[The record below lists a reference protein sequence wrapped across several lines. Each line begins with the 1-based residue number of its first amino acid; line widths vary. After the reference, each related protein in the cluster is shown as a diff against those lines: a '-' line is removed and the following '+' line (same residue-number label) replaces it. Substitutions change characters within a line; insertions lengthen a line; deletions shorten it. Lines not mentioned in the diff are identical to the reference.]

1 MRPGRL
7 RTRSFVM
14 GLTAWC
20 ALSLAPVVALSP
32 PLAATFLLLASA
44 LAACATLRFSLV
56 AGAGVAAPSAALFT
70 VTLALLQAQTPEPLN
85 LAVLIPTIVQAA
97 IALPAMLA
105 AVSLAGAVAFAELVS
120 MGLEWDVVL
129 RRTADVKGLDGA
141 APAGDA
147 REPRR
152 RIRVMQ
158 RKKED
163 VPHQ

>member
-32 PLAATFLLLASA
+32 ALAATFLLVASA
-44 LAACATLRFSLV
+44 LAACATLRFSLPV
-56 AGAGVAAPSAALFT
+56 GAAVAAVSAGMFA
-70 VTLALLQAQTPEPLN
+70 VTLALLQAPPQDALN
-85 LAVLIPTIVQAA
+85 PAVVVHSLGQVAT
-97 IALPAMLA
+97 ALPAMIA

-129 RRTADVKGLDGA
+129 RRTADVRGLDGA
-141 APAGDA
+141 GRAQK
-147 REPRR
+147 REPGG
-152 RIRVMQ
+152 RIRVMH
-158 RKKED
+158 RKEGTT
-163 VPHQ
+163 H